1 VKESR
6 LNNKIKRSKWAATRA
21 NAALNNLSN
30 TDVDALIA
38 QYLIDNPVGG
48 SVGKIVAFESG
59 SISAGASGDVLTRTA
74 TGSRYFK
81 INYLLADVAKENDL
95 TLTINGVDVFSD
107 AALAENASP
116 ALDPTSSNFGV
127 SSLIGATTL
136 QSFARILP
144 YIYCTTFTLTKDTG
158 STVNPIQFA
167 YETLEDL

>member
-1 VKESR
+1 MKESR

-59 SISAGASGDVLTRTA
+59 QIPTGGTGTLLTRTA
-74 TGSRYFK
+74 ASNKYFK
-81 INYLLADVAKENDL
+81 L
-95 TLTINGVDVFSD
+95 THFLSNTSNASSMVLNVNGVAVFSGT
-107 AALAENASP
+107 LAGSTPSAS
-116 ALDPTSSNFGV
+116 ASSSVFGIA
-127 SSLIGATTL
+127 SGYGSGTP
-136 QSFARILP
+136 SGGARILKEV
-144 YIYCTTFTLTKDTG
+144 YCTSFNFVTTSPSLGVALDY
-158 STVNPIQFA
+158 A